1 MSPLVTIIT
10 FSNFALPLALI
21 LGLVLAF
28 PWIRRLAVYYPLPEA
43 GGKSQN
49 PVILL
54 LAWLVLG
61 ALLSGPFV
69 ELLNIFHGIAITINL
84 YPYTSPSEPRVA
96 FGLTYQ
102 QFQIFASI
110 LTTFVVYSYI
120 LWIGERL
127 YLQGQLAFLDRLN
140 AGRFERL
147 MFLLVLAGLLN
158 RALDLVWWGLER
170 GLSYFMDQWV
180 ILRMIIAL
188 GVLAF
193 LVLNLVIILGRRLEP
208 TEEPEEEE
216 WEEDTSY
223 LL

>member
-1 MSPLVTIIT
+1 MSPLDIILT
-10 FSNFALPLALI
+10 SFYFALPLILV
-21 LGLVLAF
+21 LGLLLAF

-43 GGKSQN
+43 GGKSLN
-49 PVILL
+49 SLLLL
-54 LAWLVLG
+54 LAWLVVG
-61 ALLSGPFV
+61 ALLSGPFM
-69 ELLNIFHGIAITINL
+69 ELLNIVQGLAITINY

-96 FGLTYQ
+96 FGLTEQ
-102 QFQIFASI
+102 QIQFFVSI
-110 LTTFVVYSYI
+110 LKTVMVYAYAC
-120 LWIGERL
+120 WIGRRL
-127 YLQGQLAFLDRLN
+127 YRQGQLAFLDRL
-140 AGRFERL
+140 APGRLERL
-147 MFLLVLAGLLN
+147 LLLLVFAGLLDG
-158 RALDLVWWGLER
+158 ALDMVWWGVEM
-170 GLSYFMDQWV
+170 GLSYFMDRWV